1 MRTLVATAAALTAL
15 LTVLAG
21 TTGTAA
27 AAGPAPLAPADLTGS
42 VAATGISLSWRQP
55 AGGPAV
61 ASFRVYEGGAV
72 VRHTATTSAPMQYL
86 GVNTTH
92 TYTVTA
98 VSSNGV
104 ESPPS
109 APFTGT
115 TWTPGMAPQCDEPA
129 PLTVF
134 DVTSSA
140 LSVRW
145 SVGRAS
151 PQLALTVNDRD
162 YGIVP
167 GTSLRVG
174 GLTPDTAYTIALRRA
189 NCDPRNAPVGYATT
203 RTPPGATNATTAP
216 RNLATTAQTDR
227 SIGLTWSAPSDGS
240 YVHQYAVYD
249 GAYRVATTWTASATV
264 TGLFHNTAHRFTVVA
279 LDVAGNESEHSPVL
293 SLSAAA
299 CPVLPPSP
307 SRVTATAVT
316 ASTLR
321 LDWTLEST
329 AGSYTV
335 LDGDSAVA
343 TVTDPGAVLTG
354 LAPASPHSL
363 RVVGSLPG
371 CPDTP
376 ASAPLTVTTLPGPT
390 DRPAAP
396 LGFRVAQPTVANTY
410 DADVPLSWT
419 PLPGLAYRLYDGATV
434 VGTYPGNAVT
444 LRARG
449 AERHQYRLTAVNAN
463 GDESPPTAPVDVI
476 TPFLVAP

>member
-1 MRTLVATAAALTAL
+1 MRTLVAPAAV

-21 TTGTAA
+21 TSGAVAA
-27 AAGPAPLAPADLTGS
+27 APGPAPLAPADLSGS
-42 VAATGISLSWRQP
+42 VAATGIALSWRQP

-72 VRHTATTSAPMQYL
+72 VRRTATTSAPMQYI

-98 VSSNGV
+98 VSANGV

-151 PQLALTVNDRD
+151 PQLALTVNGRD

-174 GLTPDTAYTIALRRA
+174 GLSPDTAYAIALRRV
-189 NCDPRNAPVGYATT
+189 NCDPRTPAVGYATV
-203 RTPPGATNATTAP
+203 RTLPGATNAAAAP
-216 RNLATTAQTDR
+216 RNLAATAQTDR
-227 SIGLTWSAPSDGS
+227 SIGLAWSAPSDGS
-240 YVHQYAVYD
+240 YVHQFAVYD
-249 GAYRVATTWTASATV
+249 GAYRVATTWIPSATI
-264 TGLFHNTAHRFTVVA
+264 TGLFHNTVHRFTVAA

-293 SLSAAA
+293 SPATAP
-299 CPVLPPSP
+299 CPVRPPSP
-307 SRVTATAVT
+307 SRLTATAVT
-316 ASTLR
+316 PSTLR
-321 LDWTLEST
+321 LDWILEST

-343 TVTDPGAVLTG
+343 TVTDPAAVLTG

-371 CPDTP
+371 CPDTS
-376 ASAPLTVTTLPGPT
+376 ASAPLTVTTLPGPAG
-390 DRPAAP
+390 RPAAP
-396 LGFRVAQPTVANTY
+396 LGFHAAQPTTVNTY

-419 PLPGLAYRLYDGATV
+419 PSPGLAYRLYDGATV

-444 LRARG
+444 VRTRG
-449 AERHQYRLTAVNAN
+449 AERHQYRLTAVDAN
-463 GDESPPTAPVDVI
+463 GDESPPTAPIDVI
-476 TPFLVAP
+476 TPFLPAP